1 MGPRRAV
8 CFDPAMTGPTG
19 VAVFVDGVLV
29 DAYSTNPRPPGVRGP
44 TAWGEVAS
52 AVWAPLRDAGA
63 DVVVIEGQAIY
74 PRSPVD
80 PNDVLQV
87 SGVAG
92 GLASIA
98 AALGATVVGLQP
110 ADWKGQAPKRVIQA
124 RSRAR
129 LSPAELARVR
139 RGTTLDGWDAIG
151 VGLHYLRR

>member
-1 MGPRRAV
+1 
-8 CFDPAMTGPTG
+8 
-19 VAVFVDGVLV
+19 
-29 DAYSTNPRPPGVRGP
+29 
-44 TAWGEVAS
+44 VAS
-52 AVWAPLRDAGA
+52 AVWAPLLDAGA